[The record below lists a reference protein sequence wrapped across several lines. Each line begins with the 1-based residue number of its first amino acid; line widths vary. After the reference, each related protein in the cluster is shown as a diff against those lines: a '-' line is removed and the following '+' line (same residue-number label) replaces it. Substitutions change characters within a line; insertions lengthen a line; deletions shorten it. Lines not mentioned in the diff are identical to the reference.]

1 MILHVMTAPT
11 GGGAEVLVREL
22 NQRYRAR
29 GVGSEVVFFSGDQSR
44 LNPGEVS
51 LGSGPRSVSNI
62 WKLRS
67 EIVRLRKQHP
77 DLVVHAHLTW
87 PFIYVVLATLFMTV
101 RRFYTEHSTY
111 NQRREVPGFRL
122 IDRLLYSRY
131 EKVICISD
139 GVYQSLSEWIGEGA
153 SEGRLV
159 TIPNGARLHE
169 PRVRSGIND
178 RKISLVSIGSLT
190 GKKNFAVAIEAV
202 AQFRDRVKEYVIV
215 GEGPER
221 SRLEE
226 LVATL
231 RLSDVV
237 TLPGWSDDVEG
248 HLVHADLQL
257 IPSQWEGF
265 GLVAAEGM
273 STGLPVVVSQVDGLR
288 EVVGPESDAVTLVA
302 EHRSVSAWV
311 NALNEAITK
320 IEQAGPGEIS
330 AIASSQSGRFSL
342 DKMVSAYLDAYGGRS
357 SAQALLLFVV
367 NCPAF
372 FVSHR
377 LAIALAA
384 REDGYDV
391 HIATGPGEQ
400 IRTIKGHGFDHHLLP
415 LNRSGQQLWSEI
427 SAFLGIRR
435 LFRAL
440 KPDIVHLVTIKPV
453 MYGSL
458 ASRLVRVPAVVAAV
472 SGLGTVFLADSML
485 GKMRRKLV
493 LSMYRLG
500 FGHKNL
506 KVILQNCDDSR
517 LLESVRAVRHDQSRL
532 IRGAGVD
539 LDACRFEEEPEGR
552 PVVVMAAR
560 LLKDKGIYEFVE
572 ASEILASRGVEVS
585 FRVLGDVDIHN
596 RSSVS
601 EHDLEEWKQSTNVEF
616 LGYRKDIAEQYAQ
629 ANIVCLPSYREGLSK
644 SLLEGAAC
652 GRAIVTTDAP
662 GCRDAVE
669 PGKTGL
675 LVPVKDAVA
684 LADAIQ
690 KLVENP
696 VLRMKMGKAG
706 RALAEK
712 EFSSEQII
720 AQHLAIYQEL
730 LE

>member
-29 GVGSEVVFFSGDQSR
+29 GVGSEVVFFSGDQSQ
-44 LNPGEVS
+44 LKPGEVS
-51 LGSGPRSVSNI
+51 LGAGPRSVSNI

-67 EIVRLRKQHP
+67 EIVRRREQHP

-101 RRFYTEHSTY
+101 RRFYTEHNTH
-111 NQRREVPGFRL
+111 NRRRNLPGFRL
-122 IDRLLYSRY
+122 VDRLLYARY

-139 GVYQSLSEWIGEGA
+139 GVYQSLFRWLGAGLSEQ
-153 SEGRLV
+153 RLV
-159 TIPNGARLHE
+159 TIPNGARLHDA
-169 PRVRSGIND
+169 RVRGGVD
-178 RKISLVSIGSLT
+178 GRKVSLVSVGSLT

-202 AQFRDRVKEYVIV
+202 SQLRDRVKEYVIV

-221 SRLEE
+221 ARLEE
-226 LVATL
+226 LIVTL
-231 RLSDVV
+231 GLSDLV
-237 TLPGWSDDVEG
+237 TMPGWSDDVEG
-248 HLVHADLQL
+248 HLGHADLQL

-273 STGLPVVVSQVDGLR
+273 STGLPVVVSQVSGLK

-302 EHRSVSAWV
+302 EHQSASAWASAVSA
-311 NALNEAITK
+311 AISK
-320 IEQAGPGEIS
+320 IEQSGPEEIS
-330 AIASSQSGRFSL
+330 IIASTQAGRFSL
-342 DKMVSAYLDAYGGRS
+342 DKMVSGYIDAYETRRFGPN
-357 SAQALLLFVV
+357 LLLFVV

-377 LAIALAA
+377 LPIALAA
-384 REDGYDV
+384 RDEGYDV

-400 IRTIKGHGFDHHLLP
+400 VKTITGYGFEHHLLP
-415 LNRSGQQLWSEI
+415 LNRSGQKLWAEI
-427 SAFLGIRR
+427 RSFLEMKR
-435 LFRAL
+435 LFRNL
-440 KPDIVHLVTIKPV
+440 KPEIVHLVTIKPV
-453 MYGSL
+453 IYGSF
-458 ASRLVRVPAVVAAV
+458 AARLEVVPAVVAAV
-472 SGLGTVFLADSML
+472 SGLGTVFLAGSML
-485 GKMRRKLV
+485 GRIRRGLV
-493 LSMYRLG
+493 LAMYRLG

-506 KVILQNCDDSR
+506 KVILQNADDR
-517 LLESVRAVRHDQSRL
+517 RILESVGAVKHDQSRL

-539 LDACRFEEEPEGR
+539 LDECRYKDEPEGR
-552 PVVVMAAR
+552 PLVVMAAR

-572 ASEILASRGVEVS
+572 ASQILACRGVEVG

-601 EHDLEEWKQSTNVEF
+601 AGDLEGWKRSTTVEF
-616 LGYRKDIAEQYAQ
+616 LGYREDIAQQYER

-669 PGKTGL
+669 PGETGI

-684 LADAIQ
+684 LAEAIQ
-690 KLVENP
+690 KLAENP
-696 VLRMKMGKAG
+696 VLRMSMGKAG

-712 EFSSEQII
+712 EFSSGKII
-720 AQHLAIYQEL
+720 GQHLAIYREL
-730 LE
+730 LQ